1 MLIERKITWITIG
14 LVSISALFFF
24 GYNPEFNFTTSTK
37 LIVHPAEEWE
47 LIRSFDGNI
56 LTVERD
62 YKTNN
67 TTSYTVTEFQRGD
80 AVKFI
85 LNQNIIHRDYI
96 RKGDTIGYVY
106 SNEEQR
112 RLIQLIGEL
121 SVLKAEYEYH
131 TTGQKPEDV
140 LLAERQLL
148 LAQQELETQ
157 KKLMA
162 RSNELIAD
170 QIISKEKYDIDLNEL
185 KVKELNVKLA
195 EAHLASV
202 DTGEKPEMEKLVASK
217 IKALQNE
224 IDQIQSRIDFLTIVS
239 PIDGVISVNH
249 ASLLLP
255 PSNSTEKIVRVI
267 STHDPIGLL
276 PVQLAHRNMLPMGTE
291 VIFKKTSHVGK
302 VIAMNNTAQL
312 SFETPFVYCIVQL
325 EDAKG
330 LLNGDVLDVKVK
342 GRKTGFRELT
352 SFYLFR

>member
-1 MLIERKITWITIG
+1 VVIERKITWIT
-14 LVSISALFFF
+14 LSVVALLALYFF
-24 GYNPEFNFTTSTK
+24 GFNPEFRFTTSTK

-62 YKTNN
+62 YKSNN
-67 TTSYTVTEFQRGD
+67 TKSYSVTEFQRGD
-80 AVKFI
+80 AVKFV
-85 LNQNIIHRDYI
+85 LNQQIMEREFI
-96 RKGDTIGYVY
+96 RQGDTIGYVY

-112 RLIQLIGEL
+112 RLIQMIGEL
-121 SVLKAEYEYH
+121 AVLKAELAYH

-148 LAQQELETQ
+148 LARQELETQ
-157 KKLMA
+157 KKLMT

-170 QIISKEKYDIDLNEL
+170 QIISKEKYDLDLNEL
-185 KVKELNVKLA
+185 KVKELNVKVA
-195 EAHLASV
+195 EANLASI
-202 DTGEKPEMEKLVASK
+202 DTGEKPEMAKLVESK

-224 IDQIQSRIDFLTIVS
+224 IDQIQSRIDFLTIIS

-255 PSNSTEKIVRVI
+255 PSTSTEKIVRVI

-276 PVQLAHRNMLPMGTE
+276 PVQLAHRAMIPMGTE
-291 VIFKKTSHVGK
+291 VIFKKTNHFGK
-302 VIAMNNTAQL
+302 VVGMNNTAQL

-325 EDAKG
+325 EDTKG

-342 GRKTGFRELT
+342 GKKTGFRTLT
-352 SFYLFR
+352 SFYLFK